1 MLQSK
6 TLLFATTKREPHN
19 YSIKK
24 RSNIRKKI
32 QVINGQDPLNQS
44 KALVCTKSQ
53 VNTQQSKYE

>member
-6 TLLFATTKREPHN
+6 TYYLRQLKSNRILLHEKEHYP
-19 YSIKK
+19 
-24 RSNIRKKI
+24 KKI

-44 KALVCTKSQ
+44 KAQVCTKSQ